1 MATDLPFSTHDWV
14 VHLHY
19 GVGQITAIEVKPVD
33 GQDTECYK
41 VKTKNS
47 TYWFPTNEDDNPRIR
62 PVVSN
67 EIIPKVI
74 YHLRRK
80 AGSLDPDR
88 KYWKKKIGEV
98 KSSGDII
105 SISKL
110 TRDLSSI
117 QAIRGLNESER
128 KALEFFKERLLREWA
143 SSTHEDVEKIRPL
156 LQEHLKVSKSKIEDN
171 GNK

>member
-33 GQDTECYK
+33 GQDTECFK

-47 TYWFPTNEDDNPRIR
+47 TYWFPTNEGVNPRIR

-67 EIIPKVI
+67 EIIHKVI
-74 YHLRRK
+74 YHLRRT

-88 KYWKKKIGEV
+88 KYWKKKIDEV

-110 TRDLSSI
+110 IRDLTSI
-117 QAIRGLNESER
+117 QATRGINETER
-128 KALEFFKERLLREWA
+128 KALDFFKERLLREWA

-156 LQEHLKVSKSKIEDN
+156 LQKHLKVSKSKLVDK